1 MSKARLEIISNI
13 KSNPEN
19 AADNFIQLQK
29 EFFALQQQLEQLH
42 KDSLHAD
49 HVIAENRELKARNK
63 KLERVVEA
71 AIRLKDD
78 RMDIAI
84 YEVDFT
90 PLFAALNQLEDV

>member
-49 HVIAENRELKARNK
+49 HVIAENRELKARNE
-63 KLERVVEA
+63 KLERVVE
-71 AIRLKDD
+71 LLSVSKDGVS
-78 RMDIAI
+78 I
-84 YEVDFT
+84 
-90 PLFAALNQLEDV
+90 PNLGLFMESLNQLEDV